1 MLKPLTLL
9 TILASPLLA
18 QRKVEGNRLL
28 SMERPAAVLEVAKD
42 LEYAGTQS
50 FELYNVA
57 NVEQHFF
64 VEREG
69 DRIKRA
75 LWIQFEGYKPDN
87 TNTYNYKDSTISHS
101 GQTWHWRISPNKVLA
116 TESRPDS
123 DGARFRAFIREKGWS
138 LGPDVLN
145 ERLVWILDSPARN
158 ELMIIYIEDLA
169 DQKLTVEDVRVG
181 GKAYDRWPAIAESF
195 HRRALA
201 TFTVK

>member
-1 MLKPLTLL
+1 MLALPS
-9 TILASPLLA
+9 IAAA
-18 QRKVEGNRLL
+18 QRTVEGNRIISKAL
-28 SMERPAAVLEVAKD
+28 PAAVLEVTKE

-69 DRIKRA
+69 NRIKRA

-87 TNTYNYKDSTISHS
+87 TNTYNYRDSTVAHS
-101 GQTWHWRISPNKVLA
+101 GQTWHRRILANKVLP

-145 ERLVWILDSPARN
+145 ERLVWILDTPARN
-158 ELMIIYIEDLA
+158 ELMLIYIEDLA
-169 DQKLTVEDVRVG
+169 DHNLTVEDVRVG

-201 TFTVK
+201 AFAVKDAT